1 MNEKAN
7 VSKEL
12 NAKHRKI
19 LDGLLKLPE
28 NRECADCKAKGPRWA
43 SVNLGIFICMQCSG
57 IHRSL
62 GVHISKV
69 RSATLDTWLPEQ
81 IAFIQSMG
89 NEKSNSYW
97 EVELP
102 PNYDRVGIENFIRA
116 KYEEKRWVPKA
127 GNTKS
132 PSRVSEEKASFHRP
146 LPSSSGH
153 RYTNNINRV
162 PEVRNIAHPP
172 IASNN
177 ITAPKHSSPATI
189 NVVQQVTPSPK
200 IQEPVQNS
208 EPAVPKSEPAKQ
220 EATTTP
226 AVAQYKKQNSEPAE
240 PNYEPPKR
248 EASTTPQRKV
258 DYATDLFNLLCMD
271 DSRENG
277 SKAFTAEKSCASLQ
291 PTNAST
297 AEPINSSKATESKIQ
312 TRHGIEDLFMGSPSV
327 ITSVSEKPQKDVK
340 NDIMTLFGKSEMV
353 SPFSIHQQQLA
364 MLSQQQSFL
373 AAASAKSNGGSQTFP
388 INVHQPSSNGIHVP
402 IQNWGIVGHQ
412 VPGMMMPV
420 ADQQKYV
427 QMRNSYLLYPAGN
440 FVNLP
445 TSSMYTQQPMA
456 PINGTMNIGAT
467 RRPPA
472 PAVSSV
478 SHTQLGNGNDR
489 DFSSLTRGMFT
500 KQ

>member
-81 IAFIQSMG
+81 VAVIQSMG

-97 EVELP
+97 EAELP

-116 KYEEKRWVPKA
+116 KYEEKRWIPRG

-162 PEVRNIAHPP
+162 PDVRNIAHPP
-172 IASNN
+172 NASND
-177 ITAPKHSSPATI
+177 IAAPKHSSPATVK
-189 NVVQQVTPSPK
+189 VVQQQEAITTAV
-200 IQEPVQNS
+200 IQHKKQNS
-208 EPAVPKSEPAKQ
+208 EPAVPK
-220 EATTTP
+220 
-226 AVAQYKKQNSEPAE
+226 
-240 PNYEPPKR
+240 YEPPKQ

-258 DYATDLFNLLCMD
+258 DYATDLFNLLCTD
-271 DSRENG
+271 DSREND
-277 SKAFTAEKSCASLQ
+277 SKTSNDEKSCANLQ
-291 PTNAST
+291 STNAST
-297 AEPINSSKATESKIQ
+297 AEPINSSKATESKVQ
-312 TRHGIEDLFMGSPSV
+312 TRYRIEDLFMGSPSV
-327 ITSVSEKPQKDVK
+327 IPSVSEKSQKDVK
-340 NDIMTLFGKSEMV
+340 NDVMNLFGKSEMV
-353 SPFSIHQQQLA
+353 SPFSID
-364 MLSQQQSFL
+364 QQQSFL
-373 AAASAKSNGGSQTFP
+373 AAASVNSNGGSQSFP
-388 INVHQPSSNGIHVP
+388 INVHQPGSNGIHVP
-402 IQNWGIVGHQ
+402 IQSWGVVGHQ
-412 VPGMMMPV
+412 VPGMMMPI

-427 QMRNSYLLYPAGN
+427 QVDPVKRFYMTLMSVGPSNSLICKYQRREREHYVCITPKIINRAKAT
-440 FVNLP
+440 
-445 TSSMYTQQPMA
+445 TS
-456 PINGTMNIGAT
+456 PIH
-467 RRPPA
+467 
-472 PAVSSV
+472 S
-478 SHTQLGNGNDR
+478 
-489 DFSSLTRGMFT
+489 FSSILTRFVR
-500 KQ
+500 KREA